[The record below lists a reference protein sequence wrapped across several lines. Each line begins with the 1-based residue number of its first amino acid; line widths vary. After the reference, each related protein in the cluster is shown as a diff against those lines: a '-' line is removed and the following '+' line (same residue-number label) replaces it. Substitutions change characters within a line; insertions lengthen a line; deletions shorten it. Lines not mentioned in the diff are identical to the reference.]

1 RAVHRALVE
10 HEAEIDALNVFPVP
24 DGDTGSNLAATAQA
38 VVRAAGPN
46 APPEAIVRA
55 AMRSARGN
63 SGVIFSQV
71 VRGVV
76 EAVVDPQATGDVDVL
91 ARGLANADRFARLA
105 VAEPVEGTILTAI
118 TAAADAAARSR
129 DAGTVDLAVA
139 LEEVRVAVAQA
150 VRATRDQ
157 LDVLRD
163 AGVVDAGA
171 RGLEVVVTALVALVT
186 GQAVTPDA
194 LDNILPRCVPGQD
207 EHLAEF
213 PVEVQFVLHGDDD
226 DAGALRAALGALGD
240 SVVVVSA
247 DGLIQAHVHTADVD
261 AVLALAKA
269 QCDGELQDIR
279 VTDLRAAAAEDDD
292 DVPPLAVVAVLPAG
306 GLADLGRSAGASV
319 VNGAAGS
326 LPSVEDLLLAARRTG
341 AKRVAVLPGHPNAL
355 PTARQAR
362 ELSEL
367 DGGPMLD
374 VVAHAAH
381 PLVVLACLALQSDD
395 AATLDDVAA
404 GCRSGEI
411 VAAVRDAQLP
421 IGSVA
426 AGQPLMLVD
435 GHVIGA
441 ADTLSGALAALM
453 SHLNAPSSELVT
465 IAVGADADMDLG
477 DVMMAAA
484 VGAGE
489 AEVDVL
495 DGAQRPALLLVVVE
509 G

>member
-1 RAVHRALVE
+1 MHRALVE

-91 ARGLANADRFARLA
+91 ARGLANADRFARQA

-118 TAAADAAARSR
+118 TAAADAAGRSR

-186 GQAVTPDA
+186 GQAVAPDV

-207 EHLAEF
+207 EHLADF
-213 PVEVQFVLHGDDD
+213 PVEVQFVLQGSDQ
-226 DAGALRAALGALGD
+226 DAGALRTALGALGD

-269 QCDGELQDIR
+269 QCDGELQNIR
-279 VTDLRAAAAEDDD
+279 VTDLRAAAEDDD

-319 VNGAAGS
+319 VDGAAGS
-326 LPSVEDLLLAARRTG
+326 LPSVEDLLVAARRTG

-411 VAAVRDAQLP
+411 VAAVRDAELP
-421 IGSVA
+421 IGTVVV
-426 AGQPLMLVD
+426 GQPLMLVD

-453 SHLNAPSSELVT
+453 SHLDAPSSELVT
-465 IAVGADADMDLG
+465 VAVGADADMDLG